1 MADDA
6 ALRALAAHRG
16 LKLVKSRRR
25 KPGGDHG
32 RYGLRDAAGAAVFGI
47 AADGT
52 LTAEA
57 AAIAD
62 WLHAAAV
69 ANWGESAG
77 AAGNPSRSRRAA
89 KPVAPPPSPPPPLPP
104 PPVANLFAA
113 LPPARDAEAFEALF
127 ERPGVRIER
136 IVSHGQAT
144 PADAPMVQDQ
154 DEWVVLLAG
163 AAGLQIEGM
172 ATATLRPGDHLFI
185 PRGQKHWVTWTASDR
200 PSVWLAVHLE

>member
-25 KPGGDHG
+25 RPGGDYG
-32 RYGLRDAAGAAVFGI
+32 RYGLRDAAGTAVFGI

-52 LTAEA
+52 LTADA

-69 ANWGESAG
+69 ASWGESAG
-77 AAGNPSRSRRAA
+77 GTGKARRRSRSPRAA
-89 KPVAPPPSPPPPLPP
+89 AAPVVPSPPPPP

-113 LPPARDAEAFEALF
+113 LPPARDGEAFEALL

-144 PADAPMVQDQ
+144 PADAPMVQAQ

-163 AAGLQIEGM
+163 AAGLRIEGM
-172 ATATLRPGDHLFI
+172 AAVTLRPGDHLFI